1 MSDDDEV
8 TEEVLARLSRE
19 MAETVRVSL
28 RQGEPEAV
36 VDAPQNAGEDDA
48 PGPRTSAV
56 SWSSR
61 ENPDDDDIMISALV
75 SAMAKGREI
84 SASLGGGTDP
94 VRVTVNLDAPEPPNK
109 SGSRSSSVQRE
120 RVGFGSSAPRVTAPK
135 VPSDADVTG
144 PGLAYANV
152 ENLSRVARR
161 PS

>member
-1 MSDDDEV
+1 MGSRQNTRGRAPRVPETSTAMSDDDEV

-28 RQGEPEAV
+28 RQGEPEAAV
-36 VDAPQNAGEDDA
+36 VDSRADAGEEEDDA

-94 VRVTVNLDAPEPPNK
+94 VRVTVNLDAPEPANPCLLYTSPSPRDRQK
-109 SGSRSSSVQRE
+109 SRMP
-120 RVGFGSSAPRVTAPK
+120 SSA
-135 VPSDADVTG
+135 
-144 PGLAYANV
+144 
-152 ENLSRVARR
+152 
-161 PS
+161 

>member
-28 RQGEPEAV
+28 RQGEPEAAV
-36 VDAPQNAGEDDA
+36 VDSRADAGEEEDDA

-94 VRVTVNLDAPEPPNK
+94 VSYDDPFAK
-109 SGSRSSSVQRE
+109 ASI
-120 RVGFGSSAPRVTAPK
+120 PRAHLPCGARGRAWLRAMMH
-135 VPSDADVTG
+135 PRPRPDV
-144 PGLAYANV
+144 
-152 ENLSRVARR
+152 
-161 PS
+161 